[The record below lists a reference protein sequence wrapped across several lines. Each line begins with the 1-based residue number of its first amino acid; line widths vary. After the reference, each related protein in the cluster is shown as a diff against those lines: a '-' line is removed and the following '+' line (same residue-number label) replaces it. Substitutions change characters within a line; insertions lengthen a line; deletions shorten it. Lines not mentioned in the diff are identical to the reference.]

1 LYALLRELPPAA
13 QDKVLDRLDYGLYF
27 VRRSKGMAYLQR
39 IRDDFITYLRGRYGD
54 GAKTASAWGEDLTKI
69 GENFERVPYPS
80 RGIFQKARGRKR
92 EDMSGFAKEAEMKG
106 YDLGEGEEGRI
117 MSDLGAIDSY
127 FVAQPHPLHWCKD
140 HTAYSHP

>member
-1 LYALLRELPPAA
+1 
-13 QDKVLDRLDYGLYF
+13 

-106 YDLGEGEEGRI
+106 YDLGEGEE
-117 MSDLGAIDSY
+117 DE
-127 FVAQPHPLHWCKD
+127 
-140 HTAYSHP
+140 